1 MKKSKLW
8 KILLVIIFIVFKSAL
23 LSAGVLPLSQV
34 EYDFLYDRL
43 EHCETATTDLYDY
56 QLGPYNIDDDKFL
69 LGPFESYRQIPSN
82 SLLLFSFLTED
93 YRTQKQARARGYE
106 SVRGGIVGQPLDR
119 VFVFGSFILDEERAK
134 DPAYIGKKWRGL
146 AGDVE
151 EAFVNFHSDKFDL
164 TAGRFGSF
172 WGLRN
177 SLILSYRQPLDGFG
191 YTYRWGKLSITYRLA
206 RLDGLNPS
214 QDSVA
219 QFENRYFAGHRFD
232 FHFSPRLRVGAFES
246 VVFGGPGRQIEL
258 AYLNPLIFFHGS
270 QLNEGVDDNTI
281 IGFDFTAK
289 PFDKVKLYGQLLVDD
304 FQIDNQTQSDQEP
317 NEIGYLLGGYFA
329 DIASSLD
336 LTAEYT
342 RVNNW
347 TFNQPLE
354 RNRYVF
360 NDQPIGGAL
369 GNDYDLAR
377 LSVIKWL
384 SNEIALSASAA
395 YLRQGEGSILA
406 EWTAPWLAASGNY
419 SESFPSGTVE
429 KTTTLSAGFK
439 GFVLD
444 HLFVSAHSG
453 LRRVTNYDHI
463 SGDNRTLPFFALILS
478 GFISGP
484 IALQ

>member
-8 KILLVIIFIVFKSAL
+8 KIILVVIFIVFQSAL
-23 LSAGVLPLSQV
+23 VSAGVLPLGQA
-34 EYDFLYDRL
+34 EYDFVYDRL
-43 EHCETATTDLYDY
+43 EHIDAASPDLYDY
-56 QLGPYNIDDDKFL
+56 QIGPYNLDHESFSF
-69 LGPFESYRQIPSN
+69 GPFDSYRRVSPG

-93 YRTQKQARARGYE
+93 YRTQKQARAAGYE
-106 SVRGGIVGQPLDR
+106 SFRGGIVGRPLKK

-134 DPAYIGKKWRGL
+134 DPSYIGKKWRGL

-151 EAFVNFHSDKFDL
+151 EAFVNFHTDKFDL

-177 SLILSYRQPLDGFG
+177 SLILSHRQPLDGFG
-191 YTYRWGKLSITYRLA
+191 YTYRWGRLSISYRLA
-206 RLDGLNPS
+206 RLDGLNPTR
-214 QDSVA
+214 DTVT

-232 FHFSPRLRVGAFES
+232 FHFSNRLRVGAFET

-270 QLNEGVDDNTI
+270 QLNEGVNDNTI
-281 IGFDFTAK
+281 IGFDFSAK
-289 PFDKVKLYGQLLVDD
+289 PFDRIKLYGQLLVDD
-304 FQIDNQTQSDQEP
+304 FQIDNKTQSDQEP
-317 NEIGYLLGGYFA
+317 NEIGYLLGGYLA
-329 DIASSLD
+329 DLMPSID

-354 RNRYVF
+354 RNRYLF

-377 LSVIKWL
+377 ASVVKWL
-384 SNEIALSASAA
+384 GDEMALTANAA
-395 YLRQGEGSILA
+395 YLRQGEGSITA
-406 EWTAPWLAASGNY
+406 EWTAPWLATSGSY

-429 KTTTLSAGFK
+429 KTTTLSTGFK
-439 GFVLD
+439 GFLFD
-444 HLFVSAHSG
+444 HFFVSAHTG
-453 LRRVTNYDHI
+453 LRHVVNYANTD
-463 SGDNRTLPFFALILS
+463 GDNRTLPFFSLMFS
-478 GFISGP
+478 GFVSGP
-484 IALQ
+484 VGLE